1 LTVFSSLEFSIELE
15 GDKCFCRRSEKGEN
29 IITTDWLKNRQRF
42 IRKEKDNV
50 YGRSGMKKKGIE

>member
-15 GDKCFCRRSEKGEN
+15 GDKCFGRRSEKGED
-29 IITTDWLKNRQRF
+29 IITTEWLKNRQRF

-50 YGRSGMKKKGIE
+50 YGRSGMEKKGIE